1 MEIKTSLE
9 EHLDLLIEKAKKTK
23 DTQELTM
30 LSEQIYKISSV
41 LLSKNYI

>member
-1 MEIKTSLE
+1 MEIKTALE
-9 EHLDLLIEKAKKTK
+9 EHLELLIEKAKKTK